1 MPNEGMSVVRRSL
14 GAVLVFIIWTPST
27 PAVFPLGWFRSAQ
40 TLDEINRKLHGKVL
54 DFTFNHG
61 CDRRIYSAA
70 LDAKRDLYVYLPP
83 GYDPSQKYPL
93 VFFLHGFSQDENTFL
108 KFVTQFDQQ
117 IACGHLPPLIVVAPD
132 GSIRGRATLLNGG
145 SFYVNSKAGRFED
158 YIMRDVWEFMHRRFP
173 IRPEREAHVM
183 LGGSMG
189 GFGAYYLSI
198 KHRDRIGVV
207 AAVFPPLNLRYL
219 DCHGRYF
226 SNFDPNCYS
235 WRTRI
240 RYFAPI
246 GRYYGGLVTIREHR
260 LIRPLYGLSRDATA
274 VLAPNNPVE
283 MLESY
288 NVQPG
293 ELEMFV
299 GYVGRDEFNLD
310 AQVESFLY
318 FARCRGLQV
327 SSVYLPDGKHS
338 IESARKLL
346 NPLLIWLSPRIAPYS
361 PQ

>member
-1 MPNEGMSVVRRSL
+1 VFERIL
-14 GAVLVFIIWTPST
+14 GPIILFCAWTPTASAAFLARWLQST
-27 PAVFPLGWFRSAQ
+27 PNLEQ
-40 TLDEINRKLHGKVL
+40 INRRIQGKIL

-61 CDRRIYSAA
+61 CDRRIYSPA

-83 GYDPSQKYPL
+83 GFDPNKRYPL
-93 VFFLHGFSQDENTFL
+93 AFFLHGFSQDENTFL
-108 KFVTQFDQQ
+108 KFVGQFDQR
-117 IACGHLPPLIVVAPD
+117 ISCGHVPPMIIVAPD

-158 YIMRDVWEFMHRRFP
+158 YIMVDVWDFMHRRFP

-183 LGGSMG
+183 IGGSMG
-189 GFGAYYLSI
+189 GFGAYYLGI
-198 KHRDRIGVV
+198 RHRDRIGVV

-226 SNFDPNCYS
+226 SDFDPMCIG

-260 LIRPLYGLSRDATA
+260 LIRPLYGLTRDAVA

-283 MLESY
+283 MLDSY
-288 NVQPG
+288 QVQPG
-293 ELEMFV
+293 DLEMFV

-338 IESARKLL
+338 VESARKLL
-346 NPLLIWLSPRIAPYS
+346 DPLLIWLSPRIAAYS